1 MFEFLAPDEVAARVS
16 EVDLDALAERGIE
29 GLLLD
34 VDNTLV
40 GWGSLDMSEATVQWL
55 ARAKAR
61 FNLCLLS
68 NSVRGK
74 RMRRLAEQLD
84 IPAIAVWG
92 LGRKPFPGGVT
103 AALALTGTSPERT
116 ALIGDQLL
124 TDIAAGNRSGL
135 HTIWVE
141 KISSTEFIG
150 TRFNRIIESYF
161 ARRLERAGLMPARAP
176 RKEAGGKA

>member
-40 GWGSLDMSEATVQWL
+40 GCDHDIDEATSEWVS
-55 ARAKAR
+55 RAKDR
-61 FNLCLLS
+61 FSLCLLS

-141 KISSTEFIG
+141 KVSSREFIG

>member
-1 MFEFLAPDEVAARVS
+1 MFEFLAPDEVAASVS

-40 GWGSLDMSEATVQWL
+40 GWGSLDMSEATIEWVT
-55 ARAKAR
+55 RAKAR
-61 FNLCLLS
+61 FSLCLLS
-68 NSVRGK
+68 NSVGGK

-92 LGRKPFPGGVT
+92 LGRKPFRGGV
-103 AALALTGTSPERT
+103 AASLKLTGTSPERT

-141 KISSTEFIG
+141 KISPMEFIG
-150 TRFNRIIESYF
+150 TRLNRNVESYF
-161 ARRLERAGLMPARAP
+161 ARWLARAGAMPPRAP
-176 RKEAGGKA
+176 RKEAGGES

>member
-1 MFEFLAPDEVAARVS
+1 MFEFLAPDEAVACVS
-16 EVDLDALAERGIE
+16 EVDLDALAARGIE

-40 GWGSLDMSEATVQWL
+40 GWGSLDMSEATSEWV
-55 ARAKAR
+55 ARARER
-61 FNLCLLS
+61 FSLCLLS

-74 RMRRLAEQLD
+74 RMRRLAAQLD
-84 IPAIAVWG
+84 IPAIAVFG
-92 LGRKPFPGGVT
+92 LKRKPFRGGVR
-103 AALALTGTSPERT
+103 AALKLTGTSPERT
-116 ALIGDQLL
+116 ALVGDQLL

-141 KISSTEFIG
+141 KISPREFIG

-161 ARRLERAGLMPARAP
+161 VRRLQRAGLMPPRAP
-176 RKEAGGKA
+176 RKEAGEQA

>member
-1 MFEFLAPDEVAARVS
+1 MFEFLAPDEMAASVS

-40 GWGSLDMSEATVQWL
+40 GCDRDISEATNEWL
-55 ARAKAR
+55 ARAKES
-61 FNLCLLS
+61 FSLCLLS

-74 RMRRLAEQLD
+74 RMRRLAEQIS
-84 IPAIAVWG
+84 IPGIAVYG
-92 LGRKPFPGGVT
+92 LRRKPFRGGVM
-103 AALALTGTSPERT
+103 AALELTGTSPERT

-141 KISSTEFIG
+141 KISPREFIG
-150 TRFNRIIESYF
+150 TRLNRIIESYF
-161 ARRLERAGLMPARAP
+161 ARRLERAGLMPPRAP
-176 RKEAGGKA
+176 HKEAGGET

>member
-1 MFEFLAPDEVAARVS
+1 MFEFLAPDEVAVSIS
-16 EVDLDALAERGIE
+16 EVDLDALAARGIE

-40 GWGSLDMSEATVQWL
+40 GWGSLDMSEATAEWL
-55 ARAKAR
+55 VRAKER
-61 FNLCLLS
+61 FSLCLLS

-74 RMRRLAEQLD
+74 RMRRLAEQFD

-92 LGRKPFPGGVT
+92 LRRKPFRGGVT
-103 AALALTGTSPERT
+103 AALRLTGTSPERT

-141 KISSTEFIG
+141 KISPHEFIG
-150 TRFNRIIESYF
+150 TRLNRIIENYF
-161 ARRLERAGLMPARAP
+161 ARQLERAGSMPSRTP
-176 RKEAGGKA
+176 RKEAGG